1 MIPPERKQI
10 LVVDD
15 EANLR
20 RVLTAQLTRDGYDVH
35 SAEDGEAGLAF
46 LREHH
51 IDLVITDLRMPKLDG
66 MDLLRAALRDDA
78 SRPVVMMTAHGTVDT
93 AVEALKTG
101 AFDYITKPF
110 DQNEVRIVVKKALRT
125 KDLASADASPLTA
138 NDAVS
143 GGSIAPSEEGV
154 KFGIIGKSAPIMDLY
169 AVLERVADTPT
180 TVLVTGESGTGKE
193 LVARALHENS
203 SRHDRP
209 FIKVNCAAIPKDLME
224 AELFGYERGAFT
236 GAIGSKP
243 GRFELASG
251 GTLFLDEIGELPNDM
266 QVKLL
271 RVLQESEFE
280 RVGGIKTMKVDVR
293 LVAAT
298 NRDLKKEIA
307 AGNFREDL
315 YYRLNVVPIALPAL
329 RERRSDIVL
338 LVSHFVTKFNA
349 RLKKHLT
356 AVEDAALERLE
367 SYGWPGNIRELENV
381 MERAVLFADGTRITV
396 ADLPEDVRLAPSL
409 GSSGSSAYASSL
421 GPPGGSAQVRPSP
434 TDRISD
440 LGDGA
445 SAQRVSELP
454 LSGGGAREPS
464 DSFVPSS
471 DGLKE
476 QVKAM
481 TNRFEKGLIERAL
494 QQTQGNVTHAARLLK
509 ISRKGLQLKM
519 KELGLRDV
527 VGDAPGPGRD
537 E

>member
-1 MIPPERKQI
+1 VIPPERKQI

-20 RVLTAQLTRDGYDVH
+20 RVLVAQLTRDGYEVH

-51 IDLVITDLRMPKLDG
+51 IDLVITDLRMPKVDG
-66 MDLLRAALRDDA
+66 MDLLRAALRDEPA
-78 SRPVVMMTAHGTVDT
+78 RPVVMMTAHGTVDT

-125 KDLASADASPLTA
+125 KDLASADATPEDQPSPEDKLFPKE
-138 NDAVS
+138 
-143 GGSIAPSEEGV
+143 GSR
-154 KFGIIGKSAPIMDLY
+154 FGIIGKSPPIQDVYTIL
-169 AVLERVADTPT
+169 ARVADTPT

-203 SRHDRP
+203 SRRDRP

-236 GAIGSKP
+236 GAIASKP

-307 AGNFREDL
+307 SGNFRDDL
-315 YYRLNVVPIALPAL
+315 FYRLNVVPIALPAL
-329 RERRSDIVL
+329 RERSSDIAL
-338 LVSHFVTKFNA
+338 LVTYFVAKFNA
-349 RLKKHLT
+349 RLKKSVT
-356 AVEDAALERLE
+356 SVDDATMEKLS
-367 SYGWPGNIRELENV
+367 SYPWPGNIRELENV
-381 MERAVLFADGTRITV
+381 MERAVLFADGTRIIVT
-396 ADLPEDVRLAPSL
+396 DLPEDVRRWQSPSGTKLVIDTPRRAAPSPPPDAPDEEDPEVD
-409 GSSGSSAYASSL
+409 GRAEPPASGRTSSPSS
-421 GPPGGSAQVRPSP
+421 
-434 TDRISD
+434 
-440 LGDGA
+440 
-445 SAQRVSELP
+445 
-454 LSGGGAREPS
+454 PS
-464 DSFVPSS
+464 DEQLAPSS

-476 QVKAM
+476 QVKAAM
-481 TNRFEKGLIERAL
+481 SRLERGLIERAL

-519 KELGLRDV
+519 KELGLRE
-527 VGDAPGPGRD
+527 RD

>member
-20 RVLTAQLTRDGYDVH
+20 RVLSAQLSREGYDVH
-35 SAEDGEAGLAF
+35 VAEDGEAGLLL
-46 LREHH
+46 LRENH
-51 IDLVITDLRMPKLDG
+51 IDLVITDLRMPKVDG
-66 MDLLRAALRDDA
+66 MDLLRAALRDDPT
-78 SRPVVMMTAHGTVDT
+78 RPVLMMTAHGTVET

-101 AFDYITKPF
+101 AFDYLTKPF
-110 DQNEVRIVVKKALRT
+110 DQQEVRIIVKKALRT
-125 KDLASADASPLTA
+125 RELASHDASRLDDHHGEARDEPTVTA
-138 NDAVS
+138 R
-143 GGSIAPSEEGV
+143 
-154 KFGIIGKSAPIMDLY
+154 FGIIGESQQ
-169 AVLERVADTPT
+169 VLDVYSVIERVAGTPT

-203 SRHDRP
+203 TRKDAP

-236 GAIGSKP
+236 GAVAAKP

-251 GTLFLDEIGELPNDM
+251 GTLFLDEIGELPVDM

-298 NRDLKKEIA
+298 NRDLKREITQGA
-307 AGNFREDL
+307 FRDDL

-329 RERRSDIVL
+329 RERKSDIPVL
-338 LVSHFVTKFNA
+338 VEHFVKKFNA
-349 RLKKHLT
+349 RLGKSITGLDEAAMQRLT
-356 AVEDAALERLE
+356 AH
-367 SYGWPGNIRELENV
+367 GWPGNIRELENV
-381 MERAVLFADGTRITV
+381 IERAVLFADGATIVVNDLSDELRGPRASRPDSSQTSTPPAPEV
-396 ADLPEDVRLAPSL
+396 AV
-409 GSSGSSAYASSL
+409 AS
-421 GPPGGSAQVRPSP
+421 
-434 TDRISD
+434 
-440 LGDGA
+440 
-445 SAQRVSELP
+445 
-454 LSGGGAREPS
+454 
-464 DSFVPSS
+464 SS

-476 QVKAM
+476 QVKAAM
-481 TNRFEKGLIERAL
+481 TKLERDLIERAL
-494 QQTQGNVTHAARLLK
+494 LSTNGNVTHAARLLK

-519 KELGLRDV
+519 KELGLREK
-527 VGDAPGPGRD
+527 D